1 MDWERLTSFPSFSK
15 ELLTVTLVE
24 EMSWGGGGCVTGRF
38 AMFHW
43 NLHLE
48 VLISL
53 SELLQRQKRE
63 GERGH
68 LKLGG
73 SIARRKSKKS

>member
-1 MDWERLTSFPSFSK
+1 MDWERLSSFPSFSK

-24 EMSWGGGGCVTGRF
+24 EVSWGRGVIGRF
-38 AMFHW
+38 AKFHW

-63 GERGH
+63 GERERAFEVGREH
-68 LKLGG
+68 
-73 SIARRKSKKS
+73 S

>member
-1 MDWERLTSFPSFSK
+1 
-15 ELLTVTLVE
+15 
-24 EMSWGGGGCVTGRF
+24 
-38 AMFHW
+38 MFHW

-63 GERGH
+63 GERERAFEVGREH
-68 LKLGG
+68 
-73 SIARRKSKKS
+73 S